1 MIAPA
6 WMTERKYLRIR
17 EIVLTLY
24 NMNHKIC
31 TIDGRECFISGSA
44 QPQYILIQTLGNHER
59 GIFDRTVE
67 LIADSCDV
75 PFVMAAFQIFDWDLD
90 LTPWHDDAINR
101 KPEVGTKTGE
111 TLRYVTESLL
121 PALEAGYGKLPVIL
135 GGYSLGGLFALWSS
149 MQTDRFAAIAAAS
162 PSLWI
167 RGWMDFAKG
176 NPVKASKVYLS
187 LGDKEEHVKNH
198 AIKRVGDCVRAE
210 YELLKAQLGNENCT
224 LEWNQGG
231 HFQDG
236 DIRLAS
242 AFTWC
247 IKNLISYE

>member
-1 MIAPA
+1 MS
-6 WMTERKYLRIR
+6 
-17 EIVLTLY
+17 
-24 NMNHKIC
+24 HKTSI
-31 TIDGRECFISGSA
+31 ISGRECFIWDSA
-44 QPQYILIQTLGNHER
+44 KPRYILIQTLGNHER
-59 GIFDRTVE
+59 GIFDRTAE
-67 LIADSCDV
+67 LISEACGV
-75 PFVMAAFQIFDWDLD
+75 PFVLAAFQVFDWDLD

-101 KPEVGTKTGE
+101 KPEVGTMTGD
-111 TLRYVTESLL
+111 TLHYVTESLL
-121 PALEAGYGKLPVIL
+121 PALEAEYGILPVIL

-167 RGWMDFAKG
+167 RDWMDYAKD

-210 YELLKAQLGNENCT
+210 YELLRAQLGNENCT

-236 DIRLAS
+236 DRRLAS

-247 IKNLISYE
+247 IKNLSSYE